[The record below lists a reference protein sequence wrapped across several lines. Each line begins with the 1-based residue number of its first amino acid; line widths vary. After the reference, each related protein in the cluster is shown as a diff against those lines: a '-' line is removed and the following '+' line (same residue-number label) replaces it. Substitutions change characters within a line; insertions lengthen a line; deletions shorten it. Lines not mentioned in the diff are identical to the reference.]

1 MLVFPVKWDGIYV
14 ELRLVLKSKNFR
26 IFLCLNEFDC
36 RGLNLARQNQIYF
49 CTKKIKK
56 NLTALT
62 YLRLS
67 KSSFSNQKENNYLVW
82 LEAIYPE
89 NKLADLY
96 KVSPFSSFPATLN
109 RCNRVLLSNL
119 QTGA

>member
-1 MLVFPVKWDGIYV
+1 MLAFPVKWDGIHV
-14 ELRLVLKSKNFR
+14 ELRLVLKSKKFR

-36 RGLNLARQNQIYF
+36 RVLNLARRNQIYF

-56 NLTALT
+56 ISQFSLILDYLNLF
-62 YLRLS
+62 
-67 KSSFSNQKENNYLVW
+67 FSNQKEHNYLVR